1 MRSCTRKY
9 YNYLASLQQIM
20 FRKRAYSL
28 LPVREYE
35 HIGFY
40 DVVSIPRTTAAARI
54 RALELTTKDTNH
66 TIKDE
71 M

>member
-9 YNYLASLQQIM
+9 YNYLALLQQIM

-40 DVVSIPRTTAAARI
+40 DVVSIPRTPAAAQI
-54 RALELTTKDTNH
+54 PAL
-66 TIKDE
+66 
-71 M
+71 